1 MSIVHSAS
9 CRTVV
14 RLEGGS
20 KTMALLR
27 SGRNRYGSSP
37 GPDDYSGG
45 RRAQYASFSTSFDEF
60 GPPYANLPM
69 EILVKIF
76 TYLTPADRREA
87 SLTCR
92 RWFEASHHPAFLET
106 FWLVL
111 QRQPFDVNTPP
122 VRDFLHSFRRFP
134 NIHLAEVDFERIG
147 TFFNQFGP
155 HVRRIVFQACEVQE
169 RDLTAI
175 LRCLPA
181 LHSLSIE
188 SCRDLFMCVPLFE
201 DETER
206 AELRQTLVTV
216 KDLSL
221 TYNQYLSDAILHR
234 MVSVL
239 PSLRALNLSG
249 CSISFH
255 KGLYRKF
262 YPGDGKQPSASVL
275 TFHYISQLIDERKG
289 ALRALNF
296 SETLVDDNALEVLAG
311 MSPDLR
317 LERLELNRCEQLSS
331 RGLGTLLTTQADSMQ
346 HLDLSKTF
354 RLTDSCLLQICR
366 ELKGLR
372 VLKMRNCRALS
383 NQGVRELVQLPVL
396 ETLDISYCEEVNGEG
411 ILEGIASR
419 PNATLRELRLRA
431 LNICER
437 SIIAIT
443 ERLSGLRVLDLGYC
457 FHAVSDLCVQFIFR
471 HLVHLTELDLE
482 SCRNLSDGGLTGL
495 GMLPNIQRY
504 EQEQQPRQ
512 QETAQQEKLAP
523 ERSVIGDGQVEQPV
537 RPDPSPEP
545 PVASPVRISLRS
557 RAEQEIVEDA
567 QRKRQLLEAMQ
578 QKDDAQSQRPN
589 DALCSGY
596 SLGRLRQLRVLNLTG
611 CNRLTDVSLLYNLR
625 LVELRN
631 LYLAQCQ
638 QISLDGIRALVQG
651 CPSIERLDLSECH
664 SINDRA
670 VELIASHLHRLR
682 ALSLRRCYQL
692 TDFSLDYIACH
703 GRRLRELDVR
713 GCKHM
718 CPDPAMRLVSLPL
731 LTTIL
736 PGKQDETTTAGG
748 GGGSLGGLISGGS
761 FATSPPPPPPPRLTM
776 RI

>member
-1 MSIVHSAS
+1 
-9 CRTVV
+9 
-14 RLEGGS
+14 
-20 KTMALLR
+20 MALLR
-27 SGRNRYGSSP
+27 TGRGRYRSSP
-37 GPDDYSGG
+37 GGEDDYDS
-45 RRAQYASFSTSFDEF
+45 RRTQYASFSTSFDEF

-76 TYLTPADRREA
+76 TYLSPPDRREA
-87 SLTCR
+87 SQTCR
-92 RWFEASHHPAFLET
+92 RWCEASHHTAFLET

-111 QRQPFDVNTPP
+111 HRQPFDVNMPP
-122 VRDFLHSFRRFP
+122 VRDLLHSFRRFP

-147 TFFNQFGP
+147 SFFTQFGP
-155 HVRRIVFQACEVQE
+155 HIRRIVFRACELQE

-201 DETER
+201 DATER
-206 AELRQTLVTV
+206 AELRQTLATVT
-216 KDLSL
+216 DLSL

-234 MVSVL
+234 MVEVL
-239 PSLRALNLSG
+239 PALRTLNLTG

-275 TFHYISQLIDERKG
+275 TFHYISQLIGERKS
-289 ALRALNF
+289 ALRELNF
-296 SETLVDDNALEVLAG
+296 SETLVDDNALQVLAE
-311 MSPDLR
+311 MSPELR

-331 RGLGTLLTTQADSMQ
+331 RGLGTLLTAQADSMQ
-346 HLDLSKTF
+346 YLDLSKTF

-366 ELKGLR
+366 ELSGLR

-383 NQGVRELVQLPVL
+383 NQGVRALVQLPVL
-396 ETLDISYCEEVNGEG
+396 EVLDISYCEEVNGEG

-419 PNATLRELRLRA
+419 PNATLRELRVRA
-431 LNICER
+431 LNLCER

-482 SCRNLSDGGLTGL
+482 SCRKLSDGGLTGL
-495 GMLPNIQRY
+495 GMLPVIQRH
-504 EQEQQPRQ
+504 EQQEQQEQ
-512 QETAQQEKLAP
+512 HEQSTP
-523 ERSVIGDGQVEQPV
+523 ERPVGNGQAEPPF
-537 RPDPSPEP
+537 RPDSSPPTDAEP
-545 PVASPVRISLRS
+545 AMAPPVRISLRS

-567 QRKRQLLEAMQ
+567 ERKRQLLEAMQ
-578 QKDDAQSQRPN
+578 RKDDEQSERTN
-589 DALCSGY
+589 DSYCSGY

-625 LVELRN
+625 LLELRN

-651 CPSIERLDLSECH
+651 CPAIERLDLSECH

-682 ALSLRRCYQL
+682 ALSLRRCHQL
-692 TDFSLDYIACH
+692 TDFSLDYIACY
-703 GRRLRELDVR
+703 GRRMRELDVR

-731 LTTIL
+731 LATIL
-736 PGKQDETTTAGG
+736 PGKQDESTATGG
-748 GGGSLGGLISGGS
+748 GPLGGGLMSSGL
-761 FATSPPPPPPPRLTM
+761 FATLPPPPPPPRLTM